1 MKKILLLI
9 VSGLLI
15 ACMAGSA
22 MAEGMNLLSDAP
34 VTEDGASIQAVPGN
48 AIYLSTQFYG
58 YPSGVQ
64 YDYASASAK
73 ITKPNEAKRAAT
85 TDEVSVS
92 FVRTSFIPTTVDPID
107 DLVVKVT
114 IGPESLVPV
123 GSSIVVTVIGA
134 DSKDCDIELKAVQR
148 ITTVPEFPTVALPI
162 AAILGLVFIFGRKKE
177 EM

>member
-34 VTEDGASIQAVPGN
+34 TTEDGASIQAVPGN

-85 TDEVSVS
+85 LDEVSVS
-92 FVRTSFIPTTVDPID
+92 FVRTSFIPT
-107 DLVVKVT
+107 
-114 IGPESLVPV
+114 
-123 GSSIVVTVIGA
+123 
-134 DSKDCDIELKAVQR
+134 DC
-148 ITTVPEFPTVALPI
+148 
-162 AAILGLVFIFGRKKE
+162 
-177 EM
+177 